1 MPEIA
6 RIPIAVIVAHPDDET
21 LWSGGTILSH
31 PVWDPFIVCICR
43 ASDSDRAPRFAE
55 ALALLKAK
63 GVMGDLDDGP
73 SQQPLN
79 EEELKRTIQSLL
91 PAKPFDLIITHNP
104 RGEYTRH
111 IRHEEVS
118 KAVISLWYDGR
129 ITSRELWTFAYE
141 DGQKKYLPRPVKNAP
156 VKQTLSPQIWEM
168 KHSLITETY
177 GFEKDSWEA
186 RTTPKTEAFWRFTD
200 RYDAKQWLDDGGIAT

>member
-21 LWSGGTILSH
+21 LWSGETILRH

-43 ASDSDRAPRFAE
+43 ASDSDRAPRFSE
-55 ALALLKAK
+55 ALAILKAN

-73 SQQPLN
+73 DQKPLN
-79 EEELKRTIQSLL
+79 EEELKRTILNLL
-91 PAKPFDLIITHNP
+91 PVKPFDLIITHNP
-104 RGEYTRH
+104 AGEYTRH

-129 ITSRELWTFAYE
+129 IIRSKKPFFKSMP
-141 DGQKKYLPRPVKNAP
+141 GKYLILA
-156 VKQTLSPQIWEM
+156 TLSIVVITMMLPFTPLGTIFGF
-168 KHSLITETY
+168 HSLSLATY
-177 GFEKDSWEA
+177 LLLLMIVGCYIIVAEY
-186 RTTPKTEAFWRFTD
+186 TKTIFFKRVKF
-200 RYDAKQWLDDGGIAT
+200 